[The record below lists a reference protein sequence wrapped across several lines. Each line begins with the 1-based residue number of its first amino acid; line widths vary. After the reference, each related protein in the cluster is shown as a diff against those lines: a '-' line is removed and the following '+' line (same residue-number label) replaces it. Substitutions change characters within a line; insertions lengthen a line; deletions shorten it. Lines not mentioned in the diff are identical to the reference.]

1 MPFVNIRINEGWGK
15 PRLDEIATR
24 VTETI
29 ADVTKLP
36 KEAIWV
42 VVEEVDPPL
51 WYVAGKPGERLKK

>member
-1 MPFVNIRINEGWGK
+1 MPFVNIRIYEGWGK

-24 VTETI
+24 VTEAI
-29 ADVTKLP
+29 ADVTQLP